1 VTLPQLKLD
10 DRDFQSLVNEARLR
24 IAKTCPEWTE
34 HNVSDPGIT
43 LIEVFAWMTDILLY
57 RVNRIPE
64 NVEIALL
71 NLLAI
76 KPDPPAAARAA
87 IRFRLTAPI
96 ATTVAIP
103 ASATEVSTR
112 ADDRADAVVFRVARD
127 TTVPAVALEALA
139 LARDGDIALVPARR
153 GVASPTGALR
163 PVFASPPVAGD
174 AFYLGTPTPL
184 GGLVVQ
190 VTVRVEV
197 ARGAGIAPDA
207 PPWIWEVSPQT
218 GDAWSPVEVLEDSSG
233 GLNENGGV
241 IELQLPPT
249 CGTTLVAGLTMYW
262 LRCRLPDPP
271 GYLGSPEVDEFSIA
285 AVGVLVDAQHA
296 STVELETLGTSDG
309 TPNQSFRVLHAP
321 TLALDDGEG
330 LEVYAPDPRNSP
342 TSRWRMWER
351 VDSFAESD
359 ASSAHYIYDPATGEV
374 RLGPSIRVPRQIPA
388 VTGSAAGDDEVPA
401 LQAWKQCGMV
411 PPPGAILRMTRY
423 HHGGGWEGN
432 VPARAIEV
440 LRTPIPGVASVTNPR
455 PATGG
460 IGLEDIRHIRER
472 AARELRTRY
481 RAVTPGDYEILAP
494 RASSSIAR
502 VRCER
507 PAPGEAIPVRV
518 LPRPPGDL
526 ARFLSREELTPSTQL
541 LEQCA
546 AYLQERSPIGAS
558 IHVTPVGL
566 RCVTVVVEV
575 EAEVGPPLGDVEK
588 GVLDALYAYL
598 NPIVGGDPSDDDDD
612 GDDGWEWGRRL
623 IVGELHPIVRAL
635 PDVRFVIGLR
645 AYETELLQGTPQTHP
660 DSKPLD
666 RRLDIGPAE
675 VIASGIHQVRAV
687 RARRR

>member
-1 VTLPQLKLD
+1 MTLPQLKLD

-71 NLLAI
+71 NLLAMN
-76 KPDPPAAARAA
+76 PDPPAAARAA
-87 IRFRLTAPI
+87 LRFRLTAPP
-96 ATTVAIP
+96 ATAVAIP
-103 ASATEVSTR
+103 AHVTEVSTR
-112 ADDRADAVVFRVARD
+112 ADDRADAVVFRVAHD
-127 TTVPAVALEALA
+127 ATVPALTLEALA
-139 LARDGDIALVPARR
+139 LARDGDVALVPARR
-153 GVASPTGALR
+153 GVANPTGALR
-163 PVFASPPVAGD
+163 AVFADPPVSDD

-184 GGLVVQ
+184 DGLVVQ

-197 ARGAGIAPDA
+197 ARGVGIAPAA
-207 PPWIWEVSPQT
+207 PPWVWEVSPPA
-218 GDAWSPVEVLEDSSG
+218 GGAWSPVEVLEDSSG
-233 GLNENGGV
+233 GLNEGAGV
-241 IELQLPPT
+241 VELQLPPR
-249 CGTTLVAGLTMYW
+249 CGTALVAGLTLYW

-271 GYLGSPEVDEFSIA
+271 GYLRSPEVDEISIA
-285 AVGVLVDAQHA
+285 AVGVLIDSEHA
-296 STVELETLGTSDG
+296 AVVELETLGTSDG
-309 TPNQSFRVLHAP
+309 TPNQAFRVLHAP
-321 TLALDDGEG
+321 TLELADGDG
-330 LEVYAPDPRNSP
+330 LEVFAPDPRNSP

-351 VDSFAESD
+351 VDSFAESN
-359 ASSAHYIYDPATGEV
+359 ATSAHYVYDPASGEV
-374 RLGPSIRVPRQIPA
+374 RLGPSIRVPRQIPC
-388 VTGSAAGDDEVPA
+388 VTDAGIEGDELPE

-411 PPPGAILRMTRY
+411 PPQGAILRMTRY

-432 VPARAIEV
+432 VPAGAIAV
-440 LRTPIPGVASVTNPR
+440 LRTPIPGVASVTNPK

-460 IGLEDIRHIRER
+460 IGLEDIRHIRQR

-507 PAPGEAIPVRV
+507 PAPGEAIGVHV

-526 ARFLSREELTPSTQL
+526 ARFLSREELMPSREL

-546 AYLQERSPIGAS
+546 GYLQEHSPIGAS
-558 IHVTPVGL
+558 IHVTPVAL

-575 EAEVGPPLGDVEK
+575 EAEVGPPLSQVEQ
-588 GVLDALYAYL
+588 GVGAALYAYL
-598 NPIVGGDPSDDDDD
+598 NPIIGGDPAVDDDDT
-612 GDDGWEWGRRL
+612 DGWEWGRRL

-645 AYETELLQGTPQTHP
+645 VYETELLAGTPPTRP
-660 DSKPLD
+660 GPKPLD

-675 VIASGIHQVRAV
+675 VIASGVHQVRAV